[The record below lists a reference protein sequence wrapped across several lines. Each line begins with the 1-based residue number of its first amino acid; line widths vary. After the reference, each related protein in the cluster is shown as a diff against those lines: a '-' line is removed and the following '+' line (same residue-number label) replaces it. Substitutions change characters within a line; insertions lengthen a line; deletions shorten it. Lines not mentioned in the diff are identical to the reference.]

1 MEAERED
8 TSGDI
13 DFLAIRVTSGDEQPV
28 KSNNDSTPAPAI
40 EEEIDVPKK
49 KRRESLENMVDSCI
63 SKLQKEN
70 SASDAQDDMKKRSK
84 SWMAKK
90 ELDRKTYGRQIRRG
104 LVPGSSPVYPGE
116 EVSGDEEFWRRG
128 KLPLVTA
135 DNRQDKVS
143 RWLEGVG
150 VDPASQPSPGQR
162 NFSTPARGEKTP
174 DRRFLGQKEDN
185 LSDISPCTSHPLSPV
200 DMNVLQNKGGRRVS
214 MDDTVI
220 LSLGIQ
226 NSCPVEVNDTFDKM
240 VLNGK
245 KKPFEHLQEQEVVC
259 SQVSS
264 DSMPPLISPSVAVS
278 VLKTLETST
287 ESDDLSDL
295 EGVKGVNGIGK
306 LKAEKTKSSQGWK
319 KIQTVFN
326 DISATRSEKP
336 KRKSKIGSLDFLEHD
351 AKESIINE
359 NNEGKFF
366 QEKPSPNSSVE
377 ECQGW
382 NTQDAR
388 DVESKS
394 IKYNKL
400 LADEE
405 KQIMCQP
412 DSNIEKGHPEP
423 SSENKTLPKP
433 KIPFSLAGRIAPKR
447 KQRRENIVPFVQLG
461 CLASPRRYQ
470 LPSLRSI
477 VAKKRAGLNK
487 IESDKDKPILSVK
500 KQSLTN
506 NCITED
512 QTLSESEVQTPKT
525 GSSVLKAHIDKVT
538 KIVAAADHESCDVTR
553 IESTCPES
561 AIEWDINKTLVD
573 NEEEPTFMQKILGN
587 NDDLY
592 SQEKETEAQQVSRV
606 ARIEFET
613 GVEDELTKK
622 RARSED
628 TDEIEEF
635 ETPKKSLK
643 KAARI
648 ESDSDDTLDSP
659 IGKTPE
665 RSHVPSKFR
674 SIVAARRSRL
684 SASSKSD
691 LKTPRDQ
698 ETVLQSRSLLDSP
711 ASKKV
716 ASRSSCASETDPKRL
731 TTQEMERQIEE
742 SEHRARKLR
751 EEAEMLASGD
761 KEEEDRV
768 SDVEPM
774 LEDAL
779 TDFIEKE
786 TSQKLL
792 PINADIVLETETM
805 AADQEDLSQGETKFV
820 LESDDDMFSQTP
832 DRPGTEVIPS
842 QQPPLSPVQE
852 EEEMANKKEKD
863 MVDTRQWKF
872 VFSGLSSSNKKI
884 AQQFVDDLGCQ
895 GISNSVDSSVT
906 HVVVKTGE
914 NLEAQRTLKFLQA
927 VSSGIRIV
935 SFLWVEACLKNKDNL
950 NKADNWEA
958 LDEELHGANGPFRAR
973 KGREEGKKPLLAG
986 LEVLIDG
993 PIEGLNK
1000 PNIEDLLFRAGARTV
1015 PRVNMFSCTPGIT
1028 RLVLVNNVSE
1038 YGQKEVTRMLRS
1050 FRLAVVDKD
1059 WLLDTVS
1066 SHSRRPVQQ
1075 YTLDIVKRVDLMRAG
1090 YSGMLNETD

>member
-1 MEAERED
+1 
-8 TSGDI
+8 
-13 DFLAIRVTSGDEQPV
+13 
-28 KSNNDSTPAPAI
+28 
-40 EEEIDVPKK
+40 
-49 KRRESLENMVDSCI
+49 
-63 SKLQKEN
+63 
-70 SASDAQDDMKKRSK
+70 
-84 SWMAKK
+84 
-90 ELDRKTYGRQIRRG
+90 
-104 LVPGSSPVYPGE
+104 
-116 EVSGDEEFWRRG
+116 
-128 KLPLVTA
+128 
-135 DNRQDKVS
+135 
-143 RWLEGVG
+143 
-150 VDPASQPSPGQR
+150 
-162 NFSTPARGEKTP
+162 
-174 DRRFLGQKEDN
+174 
-185 LSDISPCTSHPLSPV
+185 
-200 DMNVLQNKGGRRVS
+200 
-214 MDDTVI
+214 
-220 LSLGIQ
+220 
-226 NSCPVEVNDTFDKM
+226 
-240 VLNGK
+240 
-245 KKPFEHLQEQEVVC
+245 
-259 SQVSS
+259 
-264 DSMPPLISPSVAVS
+264 
-278 VLKTLETST
+278 
-287 ESDDLSDL
+287 
-295 EGVKGVNGIGK
+295 
-306 LKAEKTKSSQGWK
+306 
-319 KIQTVFN
+319 
-326 DISATRSEKP
+326 
-336 KRKSKIGSLDFLEHD
+336 
-351 AKESIINE
+351 
-359 NNEGKFF
+359 
-366 QEKPSPNSSVE
+366 
-377 ECQGW
+377 
-382 NTQDAR
+382 
-388 DVESKS
+388 
-394 IKYNKL
+394 
-400 LADEE
+400 
-405 KQIMCQP
+405 
-412 DSNIEKGHPEP
+412 
-423 SSENKTLPKP
+423 
-433 KIPFSLAGRIAPKR
+433 
-447 KQRRENIVPFVQLG
+447 
-461 CLASPRRYQ
+461 
-470 LPSLRSI
+470 
-477 VAKKRAGLNK
+477 
-487 IESDKDKPILSVK
+487 
-500 KQSLTN
+500 
-506 NCITED
+506 
-512 QTLSESEVQTPKT
+512 
-525 GSSVLKAHIDKVT
+525 
-538 KIVAAADHESCDVTR
+538 
-553 IESTCPES
+553 
-561 AIEWDINKTLVD
+561 
-573 NEEEPTFMQKILGN
+573 
-587 NDDLY
+587 
-592 SQEKETEAQQVSRV
+592 
-606 ARIEFET
+606 
-613 GVEDELTKK
+613 
-622 RARSED
+622 
-628 TDEIEEF
+628 
-635 ETPKKSLK
+635 
-643 KAARI
+643 
-648 ESDSDDTLDSP
+648 
-659 IGKTPE
+659 
-665 RSHVPSKFR
+665 
-674 SIVAARRSRL
+674 
-684 SASSKSD
+684 
-691 LKTPRDQ
+691 
-698 ETVLQSRSLLDSP
+698 
-711 ASKKV
+711 
-716 ASRSSCASETDPKRL
+716 
-731 TTQEMERQIEE
+731 MERQIEE

-751 EEAEMLASGD
+751 EEAEVLASGD